1 MNSLPKE
8 IDEPYAAWI
17 PWGDSVLHRMWF
29 AVYTRSRHE
38 QAVKK
43 QLDGKGIESF
53 LPLYEKKSRWK
64 DRVKQIRL
72 PLFPGYLFVHVPMRD
87 RLKVVETTGVV
98 NIVSNG
104 LTPLPIP
111 ESQILNV
118 QTFVESGLKTD
129 PHPYMKVGRRVRIIE
144 GPLNGVEGILV
155 RKKSHSCLVLSIDMI
170 QRSVSVELESWKI
183 EAI

>member
-8 IDEPYAAWI
+8 IGGADAVWI
-17 PWGDSVLHRMWF
+17 PFEDSFPHPVWL

-43 QLDGKGIESF
+43 QLDGKGIENF

-64 DRVKQIRL
+64 DRVKQISL
-72 PLFPGYLFVHVPMRD
+72 PLFPGYLFVHVPIRD
-87 RLKVVETTGVV
+87 RLRVLETAGVV

-111 ESQILNV
+111 ERQILNV

-144 GPLNGVEGILV
+144 GPLTGVEGILV
-155 RKKSHSCLVLSIDMI
+155 RKKSRSCLLLSIDMI